1 MLDGYI
7 RGASKYMAR
16 ALKPEEQSP
25 EETAQVLSNLF
36 YMIRIAAVLL
46 HPMAPFGTEKLREY
60 LGADERIWSWDT
72 LLEPLTYFT
81 GSAHQLKYL
90 PPRTDFF
97 ARHESQFEE

>member
-72 LLEPLTYFT
+72 ILEPLTYFT
-81 GSAHQLKYL
+81 GSGHPLKYL